1 MIPRNKKASCGITMR
16 GWPLIILFL
25 MGPAL
30 PLLCADGTILTLDQ
44 AVQIALQQNRDILLA
59 QKEVI
64 MAAGKTLQMK
74 AVPDPSLVFRDEGLS
89 GGTNRTGEGKE
100 VSLGVEQS
108 LEFPGKVSVR
118 GKIGREGEEQAAL
131 ELDRIR
137 LLISSRVKKAYYRVV
152 LAERTIGS
160 LQETDALL
168 EQFIK
173 DLQVKYQAGA
183 AAYVDILRAKV
194 EKARLHN
201 RILEE
206 EKEKN
211 VGRAALNTLLGR
223 KGDELLRLETDMA
236 FIPLVRTLSEVKE
249 DARTSSPTLKALASK
264 LRQAGLA
271 LTLSKMN
278 NLPDF
283 SVGVYYPSLRT
294 GSWGISLGISLPLWR
309 GKRKGETIE
318 AKAANEM
325 AILSLENEERRL
337 EARIESAFAAAKAAE
352 EQVRVFE
359 TTLLKDMEDELAMG
373 LSRYQFGKIEF
384 FNLLDLYR
392 TFAAARLEHLSAVH
406 LYLVSLAD
414 LEIAGEEQDN

>member
-1 MIPRNKKASCGITMR
+1 
-16 GWPLIILFL
+16 LIVLFL
-25 MGPAL
+25 LKPAL
-30 PLLCADGTILTLDQ
+30 PVLQAEETILTLDQ
-44 AVQIALQQNRDILLA
+44 AVQLALQQNRDILLA
-59 QKEVI
+59 QKEIVV
-64 MAAGKTLQMK
+64 AAGKTLQMR
-74 AVPDPSLVFRDEGLS
+74 AVSDPSLVFRDEGLS
-89 GGTNRTGEGKE
+89 TQKSGLVEGKE
-100 VSLGVEQS
+100 LSLGVEQN
-108 LEFPGKVSVR
+108 LEFPGKVSLR
-118 GKIGREGEEQAAL
+118 GRIGREGEEQAAL

-137 LLISSRVKKAYYRVV
+137 LLIKARVKKAYYRTV
-152 LAERTIGS
+152 LAERTIKS
-160 LQETDALL
+160 LHESDALL
-168 EQFIK
+168 DQFIK

-194 EKARLHN
+194 EKARLRN
-201 RILEE
+201 RIFEE
-206 EKEKN
+206 EKVKN
-211 VGRAALNTLLGR
+211 IGRAALNTLLGR
-223 KGDELLRLETDMA
+223 RSDEPLRLETDMA
-236 FIPLVRTLSEVKE
+236 FIPLVKTLSEVKE
-249 DARTSSPTLKALASK
+249 ESRTASPTLKVLASK

-271 LTLSKMN
+271 LTLSRMN

-294 GSWGISLGISLPLWR
+294 GAWGISLGISLPLWR
-309 GKRKGETIE
+309 AKRKGETIE

-325 AILSLENEERRL
+325 AVLSLEGEERRL

-392 TFAAARLEHLSAVH
+392 TFATARLEHLSAVH